1 VTVVTLQYPSSSSPV
16 ACPDCDLL
24 QRLPPLAPG
33 SKGRCARC
41 RRVLASC
48 PGRPED
54 LPLALICTAA
64 IAYIVANL
72 MPMMDLSVVGRFAS
86 TTIAG
91 GTVAMWIE
99 GQRATAVLVAFCAV
113 IAPGFYVLSMLTL
126 LLALRRSPVPAWAG
140 EILRWIGYLRI
151 WSMDE
156 VMMLGVL
163 VALVKI
169 GQLATVTPGVGMYA
183 LGALVLLIPAVMTTF
198 DASAAWRRVSWV
210 AEEGPRGTTAAVP
223 GQSP

>member
-1 VTVVTLQYPSSSSPV
+1 M
-16 ACPDCDLL
+16 
-24 QRLPPLAPG
+24 
-33 SKGRCARC
+33 
-41 RRVLASC
+41 LASR
-48 PGRPED
+48 PAGPED
-54 LPLALICTAA
+54 LPLALTCTAA
-64 IAYIVANL
+64 VAYIVANL
-72 MPMMDLSVVGRFAS
+72 MPMMDLSVVGRFAT

-91 GTVAMWIE
+91 GALQMWME

-113 IAPGFYVLSMLTL
+113 IAPGFYIVSMLTL
-126 LLALRRSPVPAWAG
+126 LLALRRSPVPVWAG

-169 GQLATVTPGVGMYA
+169 AELATVTPGIGMYA
-183 LGALVLLIPAVMTTF
+183 LGALVLLLPAVMSTL
-198 DASAAWRRVSWV
+198 DSSAAWRRARWV
-210 AEEGPRGTTAAVP
+210 AEEAPRGNTAAVP

>member
-1 VTVVTLQYPSSSSPV
+1 
-16 ACPDCDLL
+16 
-24 QRLPPLAPG
+24 
-33 SKGRCARC
+33 
-41 RRVLASC
+41 
-48 PGRPED
+48 
-54 LPLALICTAA
+54 
-64 IAYIVANL
+64 

-86 TTIAG
+86 TTIPS
-91 GTVAMWIE
+91 GTVAMWMA

-113 IAPGFYVLSMLTL
+113 IAPGFYIASMLTL
-126 LLALRRSPVPAWAG
+126 LLALRRSPVPVWAG

-151 WSMDE
+151 WSMSE

-169 GQLATVTPGVGMYA
+169 AELATVTPGVGMYA

-198 DASAAWRRVSWV
+198 DSSAAWRRASWA
-210 AEEGPRGTTAAVP
+210 AEQVPRGDSAAVP